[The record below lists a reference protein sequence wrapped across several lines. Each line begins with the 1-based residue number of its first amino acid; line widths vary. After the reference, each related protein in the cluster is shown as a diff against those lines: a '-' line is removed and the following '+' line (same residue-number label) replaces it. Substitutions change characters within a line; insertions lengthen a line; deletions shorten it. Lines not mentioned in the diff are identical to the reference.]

1 MDDKLDYLLHAELEG
16 LFDPPAAAGEGQG
29 GAAPAALEPDAAPAA
44 APEDAAAALTARL
57 HDPKVL
63 EALVRLLGLR

>member
-1 MDDKLDYLLHAELEG
+1 MDENLDYLLYEELEG
-16 LFDPPAAAGEGQG
+16 LFDPPAGTGAGRG
-29 GAAPAALEPDAAPAA
+29 GAAPAAPEPVAAA
-44 APEDAAAALTARL
+44 APEDAAAALAARL